1 MLKFFQ
7 VITYPPKSLQ
17 WIWKW
22 HYCDIWISS
31 NVLSSINLN
40 VSGTHP
46 ADAPI
51 ATIIIYNN
59 YTKQSKTHLSAH
71 DGLRW
76 KSGTRKKQIINKL
89 LAEGSD
95 LLYLWRFARDIN
107 WKSLYQER
115 YKNCTCMSFNCL
127 SKSYIGWCRCI
138 RLQEVAILPPL
149 AFFLVQFPGPSW

>member
-1 MLKFFQ
+1 MALWKLHYVEIFSSNH
-7 VITYPPKSLQ
+7 IPPKSLQ

-40 VSGTHP
+40 VSGTHST
-46 ADAPI
+46 DAPI

-76 KSGTRKKQIINKL
+76 KSGTIKKQINKL

-95 LLYLWRFARDIN
+95 LLYLRSFACDIN
-107 WKSLYQER
+107 WKSFY
-115 YKNCTCMSFNCL
+115 
-127 SKSYIGWCRCI
+127 
-138 RLQEVAILPPL
+138 
-149 AFFLVQFPGPSW
+149 

>member
-1 MLKFFQ
+1 MFSSNH
-7 VITYPPKSLQ
+7 IPPKSLE

-46 ADAPI
+46 ADI
-51 ATIIIYNN
+51 KTIIIYNN

-76 KSGTRKKQIINKL
+76 KSGAIKKQIINKL

-95 LLYLWRFARDIN
+95 LLYLGSFACDIN
-107 WKSLYQER
+107 WKSFY
-115 YKNCTCMSFNCL
+115 
-127 SKSYIGWCRCI
+127 
-138 RLQEVAILPPL
+138 
-149 AFFLVQFPGPSW
+149 

>member
-1 MLKFFQ
+1 MKSYFTLIAHYFDVVLRMALWKCHYVEMFSSNH
-7 VITYPPKSLQ
+7 IPPKSLQ

-40 VSGTHP
+40 VSGTHS

-95 LLYLWRFARDIN
+95 LLYLWSFACDIN
-107 WKSLYQER
+107 WKSL
-115 YKNCTCMSFNCL
+115 
-127 SKSYIGWCRCI
+127 
-138 RLQEVAILPPL
+138 
-149 AFFLVQFPGPSW
+149 

>member
-1 MLKFFQ
+1 MALWKLHYVEIFSSNH
-7 VITYPPKSLQ
+7 IPPKSLQ

-51 ATIIIYNN
+51 KTIIIYNN

-95 LLYLWRFARDIN
+95 LLYLRSFACDIN
-107 WKSLYQER
+107 WKSL
-115 YKNCTCMSFNCL
+115 
-127 SKSYIGWCRCI
+127 
-138 RLQEVAILPPL
+138 
-149 AFFLVQFPGPSW
+149 

>member
-1 MLKFFQ
+1 MFSSNHIL
-7 VITYPPKSLQ
+7 PKSLE

-31 NVLSSINLN
+31 NALSSINLN
-40 VSGTHP
+40 VSGTNP
-46 ADAPI
+46 ADALT

-71 DGLRW
+71 DGLQW

-95 LLYLWRFARDIN
+95 LLYLWSFACDIN
-107 WKSLYQER
+107 WKSFY
-115 YKNCTCMSFNCL
+115 
-127 SKSYIGWCRCI
+127 
-138 RLQEVAILPPL
+138 
-149 AFFLVQFPGPSW
+149 